1 MHSPQTVFLVR
12 PDHFGFNAETAQ
24 SNAFQKNDQSANAE
38 LAKEEFNT
46 VIELLRR
53 EGIDHL
59 VFPSREDVTTPDA
72 VFPNNWISIL
82 PDGTLILY
90 PMMAVNRRLERNMAI
105 VQELH
110 QKFPVQTII
119 DLSEAEQSGHFL
131 EGTGSIVFDHTHKI
145 AYACISPRTD
155 EKLLNELSKRIGYRA
170 FAFEAIGPKSEQIYH
185 TNVVMSVAENYAIVC
200 LDAVPD
206 TIQAQMLKSSLEL
219 TGKSVIPIS
228 FAQMNQFAG
237 NMLEVRD
244 KNGKAVL
251 LMSSTAFHSLDT
263 GQITEIEKH
272 VRIAH
277 IAIPTIETLG
287 GGSLRCMLAGIQ
299 IPRKGE

>member
-1 MHSPQTVFLVR
+1 
-12 PDHFGFNAETAQ
+12 
-24 SNAFQKNDQSANAE
+24 
-38 LAKEEFNT
+38 
-46 VIELLRR
+46 
-53 EGIDHL
+53 
-59 VFPSREDVTTPDA
+59 
-72 VFPNNWISIL
+72 
-82 PDGTLILY
+82 
-90 PMMAVNRRLERNMAI
+90 
-105 VQELH
+105 
-110 QKFPVQTII
+110 
-119 DLSEAEQSGHFL
+119 
-131 EGTGSIVFDHTHKI
+131 
-145 AYACISPRTD
+145 
-155 EKLLNELSKRIGYRA
+155 LLNELSKRIGYRA

-272 VRIAH
+272 VRI
-277 IAIPTIETLG
+277 
-287 GGSLRCMLAGIQ
+287 
-299 IPRKGE
+299 